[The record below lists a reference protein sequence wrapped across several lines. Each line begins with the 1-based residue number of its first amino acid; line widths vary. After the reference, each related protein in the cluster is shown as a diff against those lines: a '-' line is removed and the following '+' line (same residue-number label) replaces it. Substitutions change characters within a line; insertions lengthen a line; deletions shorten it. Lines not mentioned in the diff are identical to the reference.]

1 MSISNVSY
9 STQVVY
15 GYQSSA
21 TNKSAAPRNA
31 GANEQVQGER
41 QKTANPVAQDTA
53 AGRSKFDSVQ
63 AAIDDIYKAA
73 KDGAFG
79 PLGETIMSGVENI
92 IQGATS
98 LSPNGSNITY
108 GPKPNITHGSNNGA
122 LGYHGDDL
130 DRVLTHLQNN
140 FGMSAD
146 QAKKWLAAAGSLST
160 TNTNGYSG
168 VANSLNI
175 GAPDTAATQAAQI
188 IGAIE
193 SAKELA
199 AANASGTLKQDP
211 AAVVNLEN
219 KVMDFTSMLP
229 EGMRSLLSDLN
240 ASDSEKNSFVN
251 VMVFGNEDGP
261 HGKMATEYFGA
272 SSMTGAQLSEKLSS
286 TIEMAKVN
294 PAALQSKDYN
304 YLLRHSDSDL
314 GNSLALEAGASL
326 QERTLDR
333 SLDDTFRSDM
343 AMMQILGRSTA
354 QSASLF

>member
-168 VANSLNI
+168 VGNSRNN
-175 GAPDTAATQAAQI
+175 GAPLPSGIDQAAIDDIYKTAKAKDDALRETIMSGVESI
-188 IGAIE
+188 IQGATSLSPNGSNITYGPKPNITHGPNNGDLGYHGDDLDRVLTHLQNNFGM
-193 SAKELA
+193 SADQAKKWLGSAGSLSTTNTNGYSGVGNSRNNGAPLPEDMRSSQSNL
-199 AANASGTLKQDP
+199 NASGSK
-211 AAVVNLEN
+211 
-219 KVMDFTSMLP
+219 
-229 EGMRSLLSDLN
+229 
-240 ASDSEKNSFVN
+240 KNSFVD
-251 VMVFGNEDGP
+251 VLV
-261 HGKMATEYFGA
+261 
-272 SSMTGAQLSEKLSS
+272 
-286 TIEMAKVN
+286 
-294 PAALQSKDYN
+294 
-304 YLLRHSDSDL
+304 
-314 GNSLALEAGASL
+314 
-326 QERTLDR
+326 
-333 SLDDTFRSDM
+333 
-343 AMMQILGRSTA
+343 
-354 QSASLF
+354 